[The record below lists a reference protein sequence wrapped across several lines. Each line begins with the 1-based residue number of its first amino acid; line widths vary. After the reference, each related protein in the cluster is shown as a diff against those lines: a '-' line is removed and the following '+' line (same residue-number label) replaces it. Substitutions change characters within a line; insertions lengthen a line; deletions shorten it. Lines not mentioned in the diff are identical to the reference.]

1 MLRNEDDEL
10 VMLGTELHFVGS
22 YYYLLKTRYGEGL
35 RISINVNQADL
46 DQWLPPLTLQIII
59 ENAFTQNVMKKD
71 QPLHIHI
78 DSASGGI
85 VIRNNVQ
92 PKLIDKDKDIESGID
107 NLVTRYKYL
116 HQAQIVIA
124 DNEKERVIQLP
135 LFGSKEGRL

>member
-1 MLRNEDDEL
+1 
-10 VMLGTELHFVGS
+10 
-22 YYYLLKTRYGEGL
+22 
-35 RISINVNQADL
+35 
-46 DQWLPPLTLQIII
+46 
-59 ENAFTQNVMKKD
+59 MKKD
-71 QPLHIHI
+71 QPLQIHI